1 MRRSSETGAL
11 LGSVRVI
18 MFVGVLSICDDMG
31 NGFSSG
37 LLDQHLLI
45 GTAEALPMVVDM
57 AAYFGR
63 RIDAVLKNNGSAVW
77 DRILETEC
85 GGMND
90 VLYQLYRVTAA
101 PLHLRLAHLFD
112 KQSWFGG
119 LLNGTDILAGH
130 HANTH
135 LALTVGGATRAD
147 VLGDSAYAGA
157 VSFFSKTLS
166 QAHAYATGGSN
177 YREFWNA
184 AHSQGA
190 SLFSATD
197 HFAGHDNEESCTTY
211 NFLKI
216 QQHLFRWSAAPEAME
231 MYSHSMENG
240 VLGIQHSEP
249 GVMIYLLPLGNGVT
263 KGNSSRGWGTPL
275 NSFWCCYGT
284 GIESFSKLADSIY
297 FKATTSDGLT
307 VARYVSSTLNY
318 VLQDGAVFSMTQQ
331 STVNFNQ
338 SATFTVTKV
347 RQASAGSAATAA
359 PLDMRLRVPSWAG
372 KGSTVTLNGNKV
384 GAIAAGCYVVVTG
397 HVWKAG
403 DVVAVKFPTKVVL
416 RALDDRGNSCSSKGL
431 ACVASFMYGDVLLV
445 GLEHTLG
452 ASNELVVPSADPSAW
467 VAEDPASEARKIRFT
482 AKTAHRTVTL
492 MPLSEVIEERYT
504 VYYNITVAGGASK
517 Q

>member
-297 FKATTSDGLT
+297 FKATKADSLT
-307 VARYVSSTLNY
+307 VARYVSSALDFTLK
-318 VLQDGAVFSMTQQ
+318 DGTMFGMEQQ
-331 STVNFNQ
+331 STMNFNQ
-338 SATFTVTKV
+338 SATLTITKAG
-347 RQASAGSAATAA
+347 QAGAVATGV
-359 PLDMRLRVPSWAG
+359 PLAVKLRVPSWAG

-384 GAIAAGCYVVVTG
+384 GAVAAGGYVTITG

-403 DVVAVKFPTKVVL
+403 DVIAVAFPTKVVL
-416 RALDDRGNSCSSKGL
+416 RALDDSSNSCGKGV
-431 ACVASFMYGDVLLV
+431 ACVSSFMFGDVLLV
-445 GLEHTLG
+445 GLEDAVG
-452 ASNELVVPSADPSAW
+452 ASNELTVPSAEPSTW
-467 VAEDPASEARKIRFT
+467 VTEAPDSTPRRIRFT
-482 AKTAHRTVTL
+482 AKTARRSVTL
-492 MPLSEVIEERYT
+492 MPLSEVIDERYT
-504 VYYNITVAGGASK
+504 VYYSFSIPSSSSK
-517 Q
+517 